1 MPARA
6 SQENRVD
13 SGIITSWS
21 KTAPRF
27 PWVTLTL
34 FLICVIVTLLY
45 SALQPLEQGSM
56 LELGAVLPSQVVQVL
71 NLPLSGWADYQLLT
85 LFSALFI
92 HTSWLHL
99 LGNMV
104 YLWVFGIPLERR
116 LGWHGMIVVF
126 VFGGALAN
134 LSVSL
139 RLPELTSPIIG
150 ASGAVSAV
158 VGAYL
163 ALFPFRRIGM
173 LLPLG
178 LFLQFARVPSVLVI
192 GSWFTLQLVYTALG
206 PITGVVAWW
215 THMAGFTLGLIFAL
229 LARAAA
235 QLRFI
240 R

>member
-1 MPARA
+1 M
-6 SQENRVD
+6 
-13 SGIITSWS
+13 
-21 KTAPRF
+21 
-27 PWVTLTL
+27 
-34 FLICVIVTLLY
+34 LLR
-45 SALQPLEQGSM
+45 SALPPLAQTAM
-56 LELGAVLPSQVVQVL
+56 LDLAGVHPNQLIQILQLPVSD
-71 NLPLSGWADYQLLT
+71 WADDQLLT

-92 HTSWLHL
+92 HTNWLHL
-99 LGNMV
+99 VGNMV

-116 LGWHGMIVVF
+116 LGWLGMLLVF
-126 VFGGALAN
+126 LVGGALAN

-139 RLPELTSPIIG
+139 RLPEMASAIIG

-178 LFLQFARVPSVLVI
+178 LYLQFARIPSVLVI
-192 GSWFTLQLVYTALG
+192 GSWFTLQLVYSLAG
-206 PITGVVAWW
+206 PITGIVAWW

-235 QLRFI
+235 QVRFT

>member
-1 MPARA
+1 MDA
-6 SQENRVD
+6 
-13 SGIITSWS
+13 GIVTNWS
-21 KTAPRF
+21 KVPPRF
-27 PWVTLTL
+27 PWLTLTI
-34 FLICVIVTLLY
+34 FLCCVGVKLLQFGIPPM
-45 SALQPLEQGSM
+45 AQNAI
-56 LELGAVLPSQVVQVL
+56 LELGAVLPWKL
-71 NLPLSGWADYQLLT
+71 TEIFKLPSGRWFDYQLLT

-92 HTSWLHL
+92 HASWLHL

-116 LGWHGMIVVF
+116 VGAAGMVLVF
-126 VFGGALAN
+126 VLGGALAN
-134 LSVSL
+134 LFVAM

-163 ALFPFRRIGM
+163 GLFPGRRIGM

-178 LFLQFARVPSVLVI
+178 LYLQFARVPAVLVI
-192 GSWFTLQLVYTALG
+192 GSWFTLQLVYTVLG

-229 LARAAA
+229 LARAMA
-235 QLRFI
+235 QIKLG
-240 R
+240 